1 MDWNLPLLRWR
12 IKEWRIPTCRLS
24 FDGWEATRSLETLR
38 HHQSP
43 PITLRFM
50 RRSEAFGANC
60 FFALMLFSAVPKA
73 FGTLAE
79 EPAKSLTAAEEKR
92 LENQPDME
100 IKKFGIAIHG
110 GAGTIE
116 RANMTPEKEREY
128 RAGLE
133 RALRAGYD
141 ILKHGGS
148 SLDATEAAVRVL
160 EDDPHF
166 NAGKGSV
173 FTSAGTNEMDAAIMD
188 GKTLAAGAVAA
199 LKHVKNPISL
209 ARLVM
214 EKSGH
219 VMMDGEGAEAFA
231 KENGIELV
239 DQKYFFTQ
247 DRWDALQNIK
257 AAEKHRTGR
266 AGKAVLITDQDR
278 HGTVGAVALDKNGN
292 LAAATST
299 GGTTNKRPGRVG
311 DTPIIGAG
319 TYANNATCAV
329 SATGDGEYF
338 IRAGVAHEVSALIEY
353 RGMKLQE
360 AAQMALDAV
369 EKLGGAG
376 GLIAI
381 DKNGEIALPFNTNG
395 MYRGYVDPNG
405 KFVVEIYK

>member
-1 MDWNLPLLRWR
+1 
-12 IKEWRIPTCRLS
+12 
-24 FDGWEATRSLETLR
+24 
-38 HHQSP
+38 
-43 PITLRFM
+43 
-50 RRSEAFGANC
+50 
-60 FFALMLFSAVPKA
+60 MLFNA
-73 FGTLAE
+73 
-79 EPAKSLTAAEEKR
+79 AAEGLAQEAERSIKPASEIR
-92 LENQPDME
+92 PDNNPNME
-100 IKKFGIAIHG
+100 TKKIGLAIHG
-110 GAGTIE
+110 GAGTID
-116 RANMTPEKEREY
+116 RANMTPEKERKY

-133 RALRAGYD
+133 RALTAGYD
-141 ILKHGGS
+141 ILKRGGS

-188 GKTLAAGAVAA
+188 GKPLAAGAVAA

-247 DRWDALQNIK
+247 ERWDALQKMK

-266 AGKAVLITDQDR
+266 VGKAFLITDQDR
-278 HGTVGAVALDKNGN
+278 HGTVGAVALDQNGN

-311 DTPIIGAG
+311 DSPVIGAG
-319 TYANNATCAV
+319 TYANDATCAV

-338 IRAGVAHEVSALIEY
+338 IRATVGHDVSALMEY
-353 RGMKLQE
+353 RGMALNE
-360 AAQMALDAV
+360 AAQAVLDKVA
-369 EKLGGAG
+369 KLGGTG

-381 DKNGEIALPFNTNG
+381 DRQGNVTFPFNTSG

>member
-1 MDWNLPLLRWR
+1 MKL
-12 IKEWRIPTCRLS
+12 T
-24 FDGWEATRSLETLR
+24 GV
-38 HHQSP
+38 
-43 PITLRFM
+43 
-50 RRSEAFGANC
+50 FGANC
-60 FFALMLFSAVPKA
+60 FFSFMLFSAVPKA
-73 FGTLAE
+73 FGTPAE
-79 EPAKSLTAAEEKR
+79 EPARPVAAASEIR
-92 LENQPDME
+92 LDNNPNME
-100 IKKFGIAIHG
+100 TKKIGLAIHG

-116 RANMTPEKEREY
+116 RSKITPEKEREY

-133 RALRAGYD
+133 RALTAGYE
-141 ILKHGGS
+141 ILKRGGS

-166 NAGKGSV
+166 NAGRGSV

-188 GKTLAAGAVAA
+188 GRTLAAGAVAV

-219 VMMDGEGAEAFA
+219 VMIDGEGAEAFA
-231 KENGIELV
+231 KENGIKLV

-247 DRWDALQNIK
+247 ERWDALQKIR
-257 AAEKHRTGR
+257 AAEKKRTGS
-266 AGKAVLITDQDR
+266 AGKAFIINDQDR

-311 DTPIIGAG
+311 DSPIIGAG

-338 IRAGVAHEVSALIEY
+338 IRATVGRDVSALMEY
-353 RGMKLQE
+353 RGMSLKD
-360 AAQMALDAV
+360 AAQAALDKVA
-369 EKLGGAG
+369 KLGGTG

-381 DKNGEIALPFNTNG
+381 DRQGDMALPFNTAG

-405 KFVVEIYK
+405 KFVIEIYR

>member
-1 MDWNLPLLRWR
+1 MRALKLFR
-12 IKEWRIPTCRLS
+12 IT
-24 FDGWEATRSLETLR
+24 
-38 HHQSP
+38 
-43 PITLRFM
+43 
-50 RRSEAFGANC
+50 NC
-60 FFALMLFSAVPKA
+60 FFAILLFSAGALGAAP
-73 FGTLAE
+73 E
-79 EPAKSLTAAEEKR
+79 QSPPAGVSSER
-92 LENQPDME
+92 NPDHQPNME
-100 IKKFGIAIHG
+100 MKKIGLAIHG

-116 RANMTPEKEREY
+116 RSNMTPEREREY
-128 RAGLE
+128 RAGLQ
-133 RALRAGYD
+133 RALTAGYE
-141 ILKHGGS
+141 ILKRGGS
-148 SLDATEAAVRVL
+148 SLDAVEAAVRVL

-219 VMMDGEGAEAFA
+219 VMMDGEGAEGFA
-231 KENGIELV
+231 RVNGIKLV

-247 DRWDALQNIK
+247 ERWEALQKIK
-257 AAEKHRTGR
+257 AAEKDRTGG
-266 AGKAVLITDQDR
+266 AGKAVFITDQDR

-311 DTPIIGAG
+311 DTPVIGAG

-338 IRAGVAHEVSALIEY
+338 IRATIARDVSALMEY
-353 RGMKLQE
+353 RGMSLKE
-360 AAQMALDAV
+360 AAQTALDKVA
-369 EKLGGAG
+369 KLGGTG

-381 DKNGEIALPFNTNG
+381 DNQGNITLPFNTAG

-405 KFVVEIYK
+405 TFVVEIYK

>member
-1 MDWNLPLLRWR
+1 MKLLR
-12 IKEWRIPTCRLS
+12 ILNCS
-24 FDGWEATRSLETLR
+24 F
-38 HHQSP
+38 
-43 PITLRFM
+43 I
-50 RRSEAFGANC
+50 
-60 FFALMLFSAVPKA
+60 FALFSAGTPA
-73 FGTLAE
+73 FGE
-79 EPAKSLTAAEEKR
+79 EQQTSANAVKDIRSIDQQKMQ
-92 LENQPDME
+92 NQ
-100 IKKFGIAIHG
+100 KFGLVIHG
-110 GAGTIE
+110 GAGTID
-116 RANMTPEKEREY
+116 RANMTPEKERKY

-133 RALRAGYD
+133 RALAAGYD
-141 ILKHGGS
+141 ILKRGGS

-188 GKTLAAGAVAA
+188 GKTLAAGAVAC
-199 LKHVKNPISL
+199 LKHIKNPIAL

-219 VMMDGEGAEAFA
+219 VMMDGEGAEGFA
-231 KENGIELV
+231 GENGMELV

-247 DRWDALQNIK
+247 KRWDALQKIK
-257 AAEKHRTGR
+257 AAEKKRTGA
-266 AGKAVLITDQDR
+266 AGKAFVITDQDR

-311 DTPIIGAG
+311 DTPVIGAG

-369 EKLGGAG
+369 KKLGGAG

>member
-1 MDWNLPLLRWR
+1 M
-12 IKEWRIPTCRLS
+12 
-24 FDGWEATRSLETLR
+24 
-38 HHQSP
+38 Q
-43 PITLRFM
+43 
-50 RRSEAFGANC
+50 
-60 FFALMLFSAVPKA
+60 
-73 FGTLAE
+73 
-79 EPAKSLTAAEEKR
+79 
-92 LENQPDME
+92 NQRC
-100 IKKFGIAIHG
+100 GLVIHG
-110 GAGTIE
+110 GAGTID
-116 RANMTPEKEREY
+116 RAKMTPEKEHEY

-133 RALRAGYD
+133 RALRAGYE
-141 ILKHGGS
+141 ILKRGGS
-148 SLDATEAAVRVL
+148 SLDATESAVRVL

-231 KENGIELV
+231 RENGIELV

-247 DRWDALQNIK
+247 ERWEALQKIK
-257 AAEKHRTGR
+257 AAEKDRTSGV
-266 AGKAVLITDQDR
+266 GKAFLITDQDR

-311 DTPIIGAG
+311 DSPIIGAG

-338 IRAGVAHEVSALIEY
+338 IRAGVAHEVSA
-353 RGMKLQE
+353 
-360 AAQMALDAV
+360 
-369 EKLGGAG
+369 
-376 GLIAI
+376 
-381 DKNGEIALPFNTNG
+381 
-395 MYRGYVDPNG
+395 
-405 KFVVEIYK
+405 

>member
-1 MDWNLPLLRWR
+1 MKRA
-12 IKEWRIPTCRLS
+12 
-24 FDGWEATRSLETLR
+24 G
-38 HHQSP
+38 
-43 PITLRFM
+43 RF
-50 RRSEAFGANC
+50 GVNC
-60 FFALMLFSAVPKA
+60 FFAFMLFSAA
-73 FGTLAE
+73 ASTLAR
-79 EPAKSLTAAEEKR
+79 EPAWSLTTAPEGR
-92 LENQPDME
+92 PQNQSNME
-100 IKKFGIAIHG
+100 TKKIGLAIHG

-116 RANMTPEKEREY
+116 RSTMTPEREREY

-133 RALRAGYD
+133 RALTAGYE
-141 ILKHGGS
+141 ILKRGGS

-188 GKTLAAGAVAA
+188 GRTLAAGAVAS
-199 LKHVKNPISL
+199 LKHIKNPISL

-219 VMMDGEGAEAFA
+219 VMMDGEGAEGFA
-231 KENGIELV
+231 KENGIVLV

-247 DRWDALQNIK
+247 ERWDALQKIK
-257 AAEKHRTGR
+257 AAEKSRTSG
-266 AGKAVLITDQDR
+266 AGKTFVITDQDR
-278 HGTVGAVALDKNGN
+278 HGTVGAVALDQNGN

-311 DTPIIGAG
+311 DTPVIGAG

-338 IRAGVAHEVSALIEY
+338 IRATIGCDVSALMEY
-353 RGMKLQE
+353 RGMSLQG
-360 AAQMALDAV
+360 AAQMALDKVA
-369 EKLGGAG
+369 KLGGTG

-381 DKNGEIALPFNTNG
+381 DHQGNITLPFNTAG
-395 MYRGYVDPNG
+395 MYRGYVDSNG
-405 KFVVEIYK
+405 KFVIEIYR